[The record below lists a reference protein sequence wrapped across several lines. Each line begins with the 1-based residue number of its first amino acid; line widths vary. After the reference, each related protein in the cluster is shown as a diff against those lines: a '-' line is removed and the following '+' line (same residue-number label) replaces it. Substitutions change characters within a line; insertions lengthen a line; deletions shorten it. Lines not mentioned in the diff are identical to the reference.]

1 MIKFILFL
9 YVTNRVQLAG
19 EDVGAFMAPSAIDGV
34 SVTRS
39 YAASAYYVPVSNRSN
54 LVVLTGAE
62 VTQIVSHKMNE
73 TVEATAVE
81 FLLDEETH
89 AVSVKPGAE
98 VILSTG

>member
-1 MIKFILFL
+1 MIKFILFPF
-9 YVTNRVQLAG
+9 VTNRVQLAG
-19 EDVGAFMAPSAIDGV
+19 EDVGAFMAPSTIDGV

-39 YAASAYYVPVSNRSN
+39 YAAPAYYVPVSNRSN

-62 VTQIVSHKMNE
+62 ATRIVSLKTDE

-81 FLLDEETH
+81 FLLDGETH